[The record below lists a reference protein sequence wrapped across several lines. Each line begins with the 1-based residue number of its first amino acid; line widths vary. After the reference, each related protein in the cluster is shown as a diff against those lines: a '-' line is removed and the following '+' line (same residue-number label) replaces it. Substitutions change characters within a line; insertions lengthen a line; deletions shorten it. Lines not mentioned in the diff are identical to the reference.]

1 MFISS
6 LFGCALVL
14 GCGGGKGESDSN
26 DTKTGPTSAAEAGDT
41 TGAVTDGGS
50 DTGAP
55 TSGPGTSGATGTG
68 TTTDAVVT
76 EGGSDSGDTCNFLC
90 PTTGGE
96 DSLGPQ
102 CDVFN
107 QDCPEG
113 EKCAAFIEGGE
124 NAWNATKCVPITGEG
139 VPGDACTAEGGG
151 GTGLDDCQ
159 KGAFCWDVDMENK
172 GICVELCG
180 GSEAAPTCSDEAMF
194 NCVVV
199 NEGVLNLCLPGCDP
213 LVQNCPGDDLC
224 ITSADSFVCA
234 PDASGAEGQAFDACE
249 YANVCDKGLL
259 CLTPSSA
266 IECDA
271 NAGGCCLPMC
281 DLSDPNVVCPGQGQ
295 KCVSIYEAGMAPPE
309 FENVGYCVIPE

>member
-1 MFISS
+1 MTRTLFITS
-6 LFGCALVL
+6 LFGSALVL
-14 GCGGGKGESDSN
+14 GCSGGGGESD
-26 DTKTGPTSAAEAGDT
+26 TKTSPASGADAGDDT
-41 TGAVTDGGS
+41 TGLTDGGS
-50 DTGAP
+50 DTGGP
-55 TSGPGTSGATGTG
+55 TSDGPGTPVDPGTG
-68 TTTDAVVT
+68 TTTGAVVT
-76 EGGSDSGDTCNFLC
+76 GSDSGDSEDTCNFLC

-102 CDVFN
+102 CDVFA

-124 NAWNATKCVPITGEG
+124 NAWNATKCVPIAGEG
-139 VPGDACTAEGGG
+139 VPGDACTADGGG

-172 GICVELCG
+172 GVCVELCG
-180 GSEAAPTCSDEAMF
+180 GNKDAPTCSDEATF

-224 ITSADSFVCA
+224 ITAINTFVCA
-234 PDASGAEGQAFDACE
+234 PVFDACE

-259 CLTPSSA
+259 CLDPSLGM
-266 IECDA
+266 ECDA

-281 DLSDPNVVCPGQGQ
+281 DLSDADLVCPGQGQ
-295 KCVSIYEAGMAPPE
+295 KCVSIFEENMAPPE
-309 FENVGYCVIPE
+309 FENVGFCVIPT